1 MARRH
6 DTIGFSSDSFL
17 DVVANLVGILI
28 ILIVLTGLRVSRAP
42 VELPVVETEQTQE
55 LEMAPEEPDTPVVVE
70 APPLP
75 APAVVRSLP
84 TPAEPPP
91 GIPAEV
97 PEEPIPVF
105 PPISAPAVAANLT
118 AEYERMQRELA
129 RIEKENE
136 LTRSQL
142 AKLRVEQSQ
151 IQLEKDQLA
160 RAATSQQS
168 ELAQERKQLDI
179 SAQSAEEVNAAL
191 TRMQQQIGRLVEEPP
206 PVVEVEHYLT
216 PVGRIVT
223 GKELHFRLAEN
234 RVAHVPVKEL
244 SEMLQA
250 DIERRKKIM
259 LTQSSFQGRVG
270 PRDGFSMSYILQRD
284 SLSLADEMR
293 LGPGTIR
300 MTVTGWIIHPES
312 HLRAETTSEA
322 LQLGSE
328 FRRALQT
335 AGPSSTVTFW
345 VYPDS
350 FEIHRELK
358 KLAHDSGFWVASRPL
373 PSGVPISGSPQG
385 AKSLAQ

>member
-91 GIPAEV
+91 EIPAEV
-97 PEEPIPVF
+97 PEEPIPAF

-142 AKLRVEQSQ
+142 AKLREEQSQ

-168 ELAQERKQLDI
+168 ELAQERKQLEVT
-179 SAQSAEEVNAAL
+179 SQSAEEVNAAL

-216 PVGRIVT
+216 PVGRI
-223 GKELHFRLAEN
+223 
-234 RVAHVPVKEL
+234 
-244 SEMLQA
+244 
-250 DIERRKKIM
+250 
-259 LTQSSFQGRVG
+259 
-270 PRDGFSMSYILQRD
+270 
-284 SLSLADEMR
+284 
-293 LGPGTIR
+293 
-300 MTVTGWIIHPES
+300 
-312 HLRAETTSEA
+312 
-322 LQLGSE
+322 
-328 FRRALQT
+328 
-335 AGPSSTVTFW
+335 
-345 VYPDS
+345 
-350 FEIHRELK
+350 
-358 KLAHDSGFWVASRPL
+358 
-373 PSGVPISGSPQG
+373 
-385 AKSLAQ
+385 